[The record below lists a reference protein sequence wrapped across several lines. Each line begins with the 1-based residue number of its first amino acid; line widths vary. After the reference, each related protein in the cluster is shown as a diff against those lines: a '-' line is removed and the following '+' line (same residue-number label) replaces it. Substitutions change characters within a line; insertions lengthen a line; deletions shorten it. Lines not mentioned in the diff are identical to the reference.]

1 MGKLFF
7 FLGLFAMY
15 RASKNTLYDAFNSI
29 KNKINDLVFT
39 PWYSCNFDEL
49 SKKLHLLVRD
59 FTDLFTKSLALILAY
74 GST

>member
-1 MGKLFF
+1 MNTIWKVVKYTEMGKLFF

-49 SKKLHLLVRD
+49 
-59 FTDLFTKSLALILAY
+59 
-74 GST
+74 

>member
-49 SKKLHLLVRD
+49 
-59 FTDLFTKSLALILAY
+59 
-74 GST
+74 

>member
-1 MGKLFF
+1 MIWCLL
-7 FLGLFAMY
+7 LG
-15 RASKNTLYDAFNSI
+15 I
-29 KNKINDLVFT
+29 LVILMSF
-39 PWYSCNFDEL
+39 